1 MWFPILVG
9 GALLLYWIRQS
20 DENSGNAPV
29 PVGPLSSAK
38 GTLPARNPDAAAI
51 GLTDQE
57 YADSGMAALTA
68 SAAPV
73 AQNDFEAAAG
83 ADAPLVPTSQVSGWS
98 RRGRTLSKQRSR
110 KALFY

>member
-29 PVGPLSSAK
+29 PAVAQ
-38 GTLPARNPDAAAI
+38 NDFEAAAGANAPLVPTSRYWI
-51 GLTDQE
+51 RQ
-57 YADSGMAALTA
+57 AALTA

-98 RRGRTLSKQRSR
+98 RRGQTLSKQRSR